1 MGGVAYTAKSDP
13 LRVDPIC
20 PPSLSKSSPNVIN
33 LTFINQTT
41 TTQTVKRMAIGYIGS
56 TPTLG
61 RTLNIAGPFQH
72 RFSTPLS
79 VPPFPGSITV
89 NVAFPA
95 VPSEFSVGT
104 VITTFAEV
112 F

>member
-1 MGGVAYTAKSDP
+1 MERLFLISIIGVLALLGMGGVAYTAKSDP
-13 LRVDPIC
+13 LRVDPFC
-20 PPSLSKSSPNVIN
+20 PPSLSKSSANVIN
-33 LTFINQTT
+33 LTFTDQTG

-61 RTLNIAGPFQH
+61 PLNIAGPFQH

-79 VPPFPGSITV
+79 IPPFGKISV

-95 VPSEFSVGT
+95 
-104 VITTFAEV
+104 
-112 F
+112 